1 MAYTSLA
8 GKFIMQRKWATT
20 GFHGSNKQSYKI
32 SLLVGWFYDLQ
43 KEEEKFGLAGKRSQT
58 LIICWLF
65 VWLMETKLIFWS
77 LIIKD
82 WTWKKYFMSS
92 TPGFQDSSKQ
102 SLKISL
108 SMGWFFDFQKEEE
121 KFGPA
126 AMRSQTLIVHW
137 LFVQL
142 MEIKLIFWSFIIKD
156 WTWNKKSWI
165 IFLVQKIVSLSNS
178 CSTVV

>member
-1 MAYTSLA
+1 MSLV
-8 GKFIMQRKWATT
+8 GKFMPQRKWATT

-82 WTWKKYFMSS
+82 WTW
-92 TPGFQDSSKQ
+92 
-102 SLKISL
+102 
-108 SMGWFFDFQKEEE
+108 
-121 KFGPA
+121 
-126 AMRSQTLIVHW
+126 
-137 LFVQL
+137 
-142 MEIKLIFWSFIIKD
+142 
-156 WTWNKKSWI
+156 NKKSWI
-165 IFLVQKIVSLSNS
+165 ISSVQKMQVYPTAAAQWYNTFLNIPRSRVQVQLLSQAPIEKMVKN
-178 CSTVV
+178 